1 MMRPK
6 EAIVELWKENFFE
19 SYKSSSKIESKILK
33 DYGVTT
39 ANITAV
45 LNNCKDFLRREEK
58 GWIQRTRYEG
68 VEQNKRK
75 SVDYFAI
82 LNIHPRIQK
91 ASEKLFLDGHYS
103 QAILEAF
110 KAVNN
115 LVKEKSGQID
125 LDGSNLMSKVFS
137 ANKPILAIN
146 NNLTTSDKDE
156 QLGFMYLFEGAML
169 GIRNP
174 KAHDE
179 TVQKDSKLTLHYLTF
194 ASLLCKII
202 DNSKTNM

>member
-1 MMRPK
+1 MKPK
-6 EAIVELWKENFFE
+6 EAIIELWKENFFE
-19 SYKSSSKIESKILK
+19 SHKSSSEIESKILK

-39 ANITAV
+39 SNITAV
-45 LNNCKDFLRREEK
+45 LNNCKDFLRREKK
-58 GWIQRTRYEG
+58 GWIQRTRYNG

-91 ASEKLFLDGHYS
+91 ASKKLFLDGHYS

-146 NNLTTSDKDE
+146 NNLTKSDKDE

-169 GIRNP
+169 GIRNQ
-174 KAHDE
+174 KAHDK
-179 TVQKDSKLTLHYLTF
+179 TVKKAPKLL
-194 ASLLCKII
+194 
-202 DNSKTNM
+202 